1 MVKKQRKASPRN
13 EQKWIFQGVLLKNV
27 GPERYISL
35 LIVQVISETAG
46 SLGGRVVPGGGK
58 FFRWQNKP
66 PQIWSWR
73 TEYSQLNCILGE
85 SPALTSLSCPP
96 N

>member
-27 GPERYISL
+27 GPKRYNSL

-46 SLGGRVVPGGGK
+46 SLGGQVVPGGGK
-58 FFRWQNKP
+58 FFFRWQNKP
-66 PQIWSWR
+66 P
-73 TEYSQLNCILGE
+73 
-85 SPALTSLSCPP
+85 
-96 N
+96 